1 MITNSQIADQLRVY
15 ADLLEMTGES
25 GFRLNAYRRA
35 AESIQQHERPV
46 AIEPDV
52 RSIPSV
58 GAGIAAIL
66 SEIVTTG
73 SFAALDELQEQV
85 PGSVLALLDVP
96 GVGLK
101 TAARLYRELG
111 ITSLAG
117 LEDAIRDGR
126 LGTMKGMGPK
136 AQSRIAEGLLF
147 LQRRSGRSSI
157 GAALPLAQRLA
168 AELAARAGVPVH
180 VVGSVRRMC
189 ETTGN
194 IDLLAIADD
203 AGTVLGAAG
212 SLASVAGT
220 IELEPDWASFELQQG
235 ISLRVAV
242 APAARAGTALVRWT
256 GSSAHLAALGGVD
269 ALPEAATEEGVY
281 AGLGMEWLPPELRED
296 RGEVAAAREHR
307 LPRLIELGDLRGDL
321 HLHTTWSDGSASP
334 MEMAVAA
341 AARGY
346 EYLAITD
353 HSAGLGVAGGLRPE
367 RLREQ
372 IAAIRALD
380 GTAPVRLF
388 AGSEVEVHR
397 DGRLDFDDALL
408 ADLDLVVASL
418 HSGLRQPGEEFT
430 ARMLRTIANRNV
442 DIIAHPTGRLVER
455 RQGADVD
462 WPQVFAAARETS
474 TALEINADPARL
486 DMTDIVA
493 RAAAEAGVLITID
506 SDAHHPD
513 GLAGV
518 HYGVGIARR
527 AWIEPRQVVN
537 TWPLDEV
544 MAWLR
549 DRRLPD
555 GLR

>member
-1 MITNSQIADQLRVY
+1 MITNSQIADRLRAY

-35 AESIQQHERPV
+35 ADSIQQHDRPV
-46 AIEPDV
+46 ATESDL

-66 SEIVTTG
+66 DEIVATG
-73 SFAALDELQEQV
+73 SFMALDELQEQM

-117 LEDAIRDGR
+117 LEESIRDGR

-136 AQSRIAEGLLF
+136 AQIRITEGLAF

-157 GAALPLAQRLA
+157 GAALPLAERLA
-168 AELAARAGVPVH
+168 ADLAARINAPVH

-194 IDLLAIADD
+194 IDLLAIGEDPD
-203 AGTVLGAAG
+203 AVLGIA
-212 SLASVAGT
+212 SQLASIAGM
-220 IELEPDWASFELQQG
+220 IERVDNSATFTLQQG
-235 ISLRVAV
+235 IDLRVAV
-242 APAARAGTALVRWT
+242 APARSAGTALVRWT
-256 GSSAHLAALGGVD
+256 GSFAHLAALGGVN
-269 ALPEAATEEGVY
+269 ALPDAPTEEGVY
-281 AGLGMEWLPPELRED
+281 AALGMDWIPPELRED
-296 RGEVAAAREHR
+296 RGEVTAARERR
-307 LPRLIELGDLRGDL
+307 LPRLIEVGDLRGDL

-334 MEMAVAA
+334 LEMAIAA

-353 HSAGLGVAGGLRPE
+353 HSGSLGVAGGLRPE

-372 IAAIRALD
+372 IDVIRDLA

-388 AGSEVEVHR
+388 TGSEVEVHR
-397 DGRLDFDDALL
+397 DGQLDFDDALL
-408 ADLDLVVASL
+408 AELDVVVASL
-418 HSGLRQPGEEFT
+418 HSGLRQPEDEFT
-430 ARMLRTIANRNV
+430 GRMLRTIANRHV

-455 RQGADVD
+455 RQGADVT
-462 WPQVFAAARETS
+462 WARVIEAARETA

-486 DMTDIVA
+486 DMTDVVA
-493 RAAAEAGVLITID
+493 RAAAGAGVLISID

-513 GLAGV
+513 GLASV
-518 HYGVGIARR
+518 RYGVGIARR

-537 TWPLDEV
+537 TWPLADLT
-544 MAWLR
+544 AWLR
-549 DRRLPD
+549 DRRLP
-555 GLR
+555 GRSR

>member
-1 MITNSQIADQLRVY
+1 MITNSQIADQLRAY

-46 AIEPDV
+46 ATEPHV

-66 SEIVTTG
+66 NEIVTTG
-73 SFAALDELQEQV
+73 SFAALDELQEQM

-101 TAARLYRELG
+101 TAARLYLELG

-168 AELAARAGVPVH
+168 AELAARVGVPVH

-203 AGTVLGAAG
+203 AGGVLGAAG

-220 IELEPDWASFELQQG
+220 IEREPDWASFELQQG

-242 APAARAGTALVRWT
+242 APAARAGMALVRWT

-269 ALPEAATEEGVY
+269 ALPEAATEEEVY
-281 AGLGMEWLPPELRED
+281 AGLAMDWVPPELRED
-296 RGEVAAAREHR
+296 RGEVAAARERR

-353 HSAGLGVAGGLRPE
+353 HSGGLGVAGGLRPE

-372 IAAIRALD
+372 ITAIRALD
-380 GTAPVRLF
+380 GNAPVRLF
-388 AGSEVEVHR
+388 TGSEVEVHR

-430 ARMLRTIANRNV
+430 ARMLRTIANRHV

-455 RQGADVD
+455 RQGADID
-462 WPQVFAAARETS
+462 WPQVFAAARETF

-493 RAAAEAGVLITID
+493 RAAAETGVLITIN

-518 HYGVGIARR
+518 RYGVGIARR

>member
-1 MITNSQIADQLRVY
+1 MITNSQIADQLRTY

-35 AESIQQHERPV
+35 AESIRQYERPV
-46 AIEPDV
+46 ASEPDV

-66 SEIVTTG
+66 GEIVATG
-73 SFAALDELQEQV
+73 SFAALDDLQEQM

-111 ITSLAG
+111 ITSLGG

-136 AQSRIAEGLLF
+136 AQARIAEGLAF

-157 GAALPLAQRLA
+157 GAALPLATRLA
-168 AELAARAGVPVH
+168 AELGARTGVPVH

-194 IDLLAIADD
+194 IDVLAIADD
-203 AGTVLGAAG
+203 PDAILGAAER
-212 SLASVAGT
+212 LASAAGT
-220 IELEPDWASFELQQG
+220 IERHGAWASFDLQQG

-242 APAARAGTALVRWT
+242 APAALAGTALVRWT
-256 GSSAHLAALGGVD
+256 GSAAHLAALGGGD
-269 ALPEAATEEGVY
+269 ALPDAPTEEQVY
-281 AGLGMEWLPPELRED
+281 AALGMDWIPPELRED
-296 RGEVAAAREHR
+296 RGEVAAARERR
-307 LPRLIELGDLRGDL
+307 LPRLIEVGDLRGDL

-334 MEMAVAA
+334 LEMAVAG

-353 HSAGLGVAGGLRPE
+353 HSGGLGVAGGLRPE

-372 IAAIRALD
+372 IGAIHGLD
-380 GTAPVRLF
+380 GIAPVRLF
-388 AGSEVEVHR
+388 TGSEVEVHR
-397 DGRLDFDDALL
+397 DGRLDFDDDLL

-418 HSGLRQPGEEFT
+418 HSGLRQPGDEFT
-430 ARMLRTIANRNV
+430 ARMLRTIANRHV
-442 DIIAHPTGRLVER
+442 DIIAHPTGRLVDR

-462 WPQVFAAARETS
+462 WEPVFAAARETA

-486 DMTDIVA
+486 DMTDVVA
-493 RAAAEAGVLITID
+493 RAAAGAGVLITID

-518 HYGVGIARR
+518 RYGIGIARR

-537 TWPLDEV
+537 AWPLADV
-544 MAWLR
+544 VAWLR
-549 DRRLPD
+549 DRRLPVAA
-555 GLR
+555 R